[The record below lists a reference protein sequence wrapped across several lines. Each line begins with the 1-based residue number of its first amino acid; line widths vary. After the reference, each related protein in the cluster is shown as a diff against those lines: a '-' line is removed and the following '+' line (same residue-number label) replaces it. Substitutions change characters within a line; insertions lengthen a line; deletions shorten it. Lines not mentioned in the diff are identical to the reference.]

1 MTRVIIYSR
10 AGSPAGF
17 EISGHSGAG
26 FAGADIV
33 CAAVSSCA
41 YMTANTVTEII
52 GANADIEVTDGFMRF
67 VPDKNM
73 AESYRDIL
81 NGFSLHLTELEKQY
95 PNNLKVTFSEV

>member
-10 AGSPAGF
+10 AGIPAGF

-26 FAGADIV
+26 LAGADIV

-52 GANADIEVTDGFMRF
+52 GADADIEVADGFMRF

-73 AESYRDIL
+73 ADKYRDIL